1 MSPGSLRFL
10 FLGCSFLLLSISGCG
25 GCSQKELEKSDNGE
39 KDPQPVVIIVE
50 PKPLPHGNE
59 VNRMLVK
66 PGHVAEMQQEFRV
79 GAQDINGRVEGQTF
93 SKSGQPLPVPGSRW
107 SLNFTRDASF
117 PSGQTKRIDLRVFI
131 SPSLEK
137 DENSTVPIN
146 PDLRTLLIDRTTGT
160 PIVSPRPTPTTPI
173 PGHQYFFV
181 VLSDHRD
188 DYEYLSKTDLVSWP
202 SLEVWDGDLQAA
214 YQLVLCNR
222 NGDRWMLPSTFF
234 GWTTTAFVIWD
245 DIDPNTLTSTQK
257 QAIIDWIHWGGQ
269 LIISGPGSMSRLNG
283 SFLDPYLPLRESKT
297 LPLAQE
303 NLDFLNKS
311 WALRE
316 PTSSRLMPRGQ
327 LLPETPPAETTSKP
341 LDGAS
346 VFSNASADTATD
358 EYVFINS
365 ESKDP
370 LDQLGPLPDRV
381 IPGIQGVL
389 TSDSRWLFGADKLVC
404 EKPVGRGR
412 VVLSTIPLSEP
423 FFSHWRS
430 FPGFINATMLGRP
443 PRIWQENSFNSRMT
457 WKHTPNQEADSRLAT
472 RLRITTRDAIVGSFD
487 DDVLFKESPVK
498 SRTELKWNNVTNAGS
513 VVSGWDG
520 DPINGI
526 GAWNS
531 SSSASN
537 AAKTI
542 LRKAAGINV
551 PNIRTI
557 MWMLLVYL
565 VCMVPLNWFIF
576 FLLGRLEWAWAT
588 VPFIA
593 LAGAGVVTYVAQL
606 DIGFAR
612 SYTEVAVVEAFA
624 DHPRAHVTRYSA
636 IYSSLSTPYKLT
648 LDSDSGLTV
657 PMISREREISDTLVE
672 TVRFDYGSAD
682 GNFLYPLNIL
692 SNSTTFLHTEQMIEL
707 GGPIRFSTDDPTSS
721 AFTVE
726 NQSNYSWN
734 AMAAVRRNS
743 SGLLEAGWIGDLE
756 TGTTQSANFSTA
768 GMTQLANHWRW
779 RVAERRRGPEE
790 KVDEYRTQ
798 FSEMVRVLSGLTSIR
813 SGETRILAF
822 APNSPGGLQVEPD
835 SGSVLK
841 YAVLVLHVRSG
852 EYPPGEAD
860 QSLPTRQ
867 MTTENQKREA
877 DEPAEDQG
885 NTSEATSTSLPDA
898 SMPTDATPTDSSTLK
913 Q

>member
-1 MSPGSLRFL
+1 MSLGSLRFL

-25 GCSQKELEKSDNGE
+25 GCSQKELEKSDSDGQE
-39 KDPQPVVIIVE
+39 PRPIVIIVE

-59 VNRMLVK
+59 VNRVLVK

-79 GAQDINGRVEGQTF
+79 GAQDVNGRIEGQTF

-107 SLNFTRDASF
+107 SLNFTRDVSL
-117 PSGQTKRIDLRVFI
+117 PNRQTKQIDLRIFI
-131 SPSLEK
+131 SPSLER
-137 DENSTVPIN
+137 DENSTVPVN
-146 PDLRTLLIDRTTGT
+146 PDLRTMLIDRSNGT
-160 PIVSPRPTPTTPI
+160 PVISPRPTPTTPI

-188 DYEYLSKTDLVSWP
+188 DYEYLSKSDLVSWP

-245 DIDPNTLTSTQK
+245 DIDPNTLNSTQK

-269 LIISGPGSMSRLNG
+269 LIISGPGSMSRLTG
-283 SFLDPYLPLRESKT
+283 SFLDPYLPLKESKT
-297 LPLAQE
+297 LPLVQDS
-303 NLDFLNKS
+303 LDLLNKS

-316 PTSSRLMPRGQ
+316 PTSSRLRPRGQ
-327 LLPETPPAETTSKP
+327 LLPETPPTETTSSP
-341 LDGAS
+341 FGGTTI
-346 VFSNASADTATD
+346 FSTTGENSETD
-358 EYVFINS
+358 DYVFIIPQS
-365 ESKDP
+365 TDP
-370 LDQLGPLPDRV
+370 TDRIGPLPGRV
-381 IPGIQGVL
+381 IPTIQGTL
-389 TSDSRWLFGADKLVC
+389 TTESRWLPGADKLVC

-423 FFSHWRS
+423 LFTHWRS

-443 PRIWQENSFNSRMT
+443 PRVWQENSFSSRMT
-457 WKHTPNQEADSRLAT
+457 WKHTPNQEGDSRLAT
-472 RLRITTRDAIVGSFD
+472 RLRITTRDAVSGSVD
-487 DDVLFKESPVK
+487 DEILFKASTVK
-498 SRTELKWNNVTNAGS
+498 ARTELKWNNVTKAGS

-531 SSSASN
+531 ASSASN
-537 AAKTI
+537 AAKSI
-542 LRKAAGINV
+542 LRQAAGINV
-551 PNIRTI
+551 PKITTI
-557 MWMLLVYL
+557 MLLLLGYL

-576 FLLGRLEWAWAT
+576 FLLGKLEWAWAT
-588 VPFIA
+588 VPIIA
-593 LAGAGVVTYVAQL
+593 LAGAGVVTYVGQL

-612 SYTEVAVVEAFA
+612 SYTEVAVVEAFT

-657 PMISREREISDTLVE
+657 PMISRERAISDSLVE

-707 GGPIRFSTDDPTSS
+707 GGPIRFSTDDPTS
-721 AFTVE
+721 ANFKVE
-726 NQSNYSWN
+726 NQSNFNWQ

-743 SGLLEAGWIGDLE
+743 TGILEAGWIGDLE
-756 TGTTQSANFSTA
+756 AGTTQSADFSTA
-768 GMTQLANHWRW
+768 GMTQLANHWKW
-779 RVAERRRGPEE
+779 RARERRQSPEE
-790 KVDEYRTQ
+790 TLDDYRTQ
-798 FSEMVRVLSGLTSIR
+798 FSEMVRVLSGLSSIR
-813 SGETRILAF
+813 VGEIRILAF
-822 APNSPGGLQVEPD
+822 APNSPGGLIVEPAA
-835 SGSVLK
+835 GSVLK
-841 YAVLVLHVRSG
+841 HSVLVLHVRSG

-867 MTTENQKREA
+867 MTTESEKREA
-877 DEPAEDQG
+877 DETAKAVEDKPDMDEDG
-885 NTSEATSTSLPDA
+885 LPEDLP
-898 SMPTDATPTDSSTLK
+898 STDSIPPK